1 MIDLTTTYL
10 GLDLKNPLVVSA
22 SPLQKDLGNIRQMED
37 CGAAAIVMHSL
48 FEEQID
54 LESREINR
62 FMDQGTESYA
72 ESLSYLPDMETY
84 NLGPEGYLEHLSRV
98 KDSVGIPVIGSLNG
112 ASRGGWTRYARMME
126 EAGADAIE
134 LNTYYLETDP
144 KITGAEVE
152 QMYCDLVTDLRVS
165 VKIPL
170 AAKLSPMFSSMPNI
184 ARRLDQLGVNALVLF
199 NRFYQPD
206 FDLEK
211 LEVVQS
217 LVLSQPY
224 ELLPRLNWVAILF
237 GHIAADLAV
246 TGGVH
251 SGRDVLKCMMA
262 GARAAMTTSA
272 LLKNGIDHISAMV
285 EEIRVWME
293 DHEYDSIRQMQ
304 GSMARQS
311 VADTF
316 AFERVNYM
324 HVLSSYA
331 KKTDTRGW

>member
-1 MIDLTTTYL
+1 MTDLSTIYL
-10 GLDLKNPLVVSA
+10 GLKLKNPVVVSA

-37 CGAAAIVMHSL
+37 CGASAIVMHSL

-54 LESREINR
+54 LESRDLNR
-62 FMDQGTESYA
+62 YIEQGTESYA
-72 ESLSYLPDMETY
+72 ESLSYLPDMGTY
-84 NLGPEGYLEHLSRV
+84 NLGPEGYIEHLSRV
-98 KDSVGIPVIGSLNG
+98 KNSVGIPVIGSLNG

-152 QMYCDLVTDLRVS
+152 QMYCDLLSELRES

-184 ARRLDQLGVNALVLF
+184 ARRLDQLGANGLVLF

-217 LVLSQPY
+217 LALSHPN

-237 GHIAADLAV
+237 GHIAADMAV

-251 SGRDVLKCMMA
+251 SGKDVLKCMMA

-272 LLKNGIDHISAMV
+272 LLKNGIDHISKV
-285 EEIRVWME
+285 LEEITVWME

-311 VADTF
+311 VSDAS

-324 HVLSSYA
+324 NVLSSYA